1 MKGSDGQPIAI
12 PFPPDEVR
20 KVEDELLE
28 MLRGEAEGGGV
39 GDGGVGD
46 ADGGGDGSQK
56 RSSPGELQLLPFHL
70 HSL

>member
-1 MKGSDGQPIAI
+1 VGDGGVGEA
-12 PFPPDEVR
+12 DGGGVGDGG
-20 KVEDELLE
+20 V
-28 MLRGEAEGGGV
+28 GEAEGGGV
-39 GDGGVGD
+39 GDGGVGE

>member
-1 MKGSDGQPIAI
+1 MGDGGVGEADGGGVGSGG
-12 PFPPDEVR
+12 V
-20 KVEDELLE
+20 
-28 MLRGEAEGGGV
+28 GEAEGGGV

-56 RSSPGELQLLPFHL
+56 RSSPGEVHLAPFHL